1 VRVAVVVDSV
11 PQPVIGVRVSPPM
24 VIRIALWLVVYREV
38 DGMKTDVFPSVI
50 GLHVSRL
57 SLVLS
62 VSHAELQLSQRH
74 SVSPTSFEVLQDVP
88 PFSISKGICFSRKN
102 SSIASAVRIS

>member
-1 VRVAVVVDSV
+1 MRLVVAVDSL
-11 PQPVIGVRVSPPM
+11 PQSVIGVRVS
-24 VIRIALWLVVYREV
+24 AS
-38 DGMKTDVFPSVI
+38 VFPSVI

-62 VSHAELQLSQRH
+62 GSHAELQLSQRH
-74 SVSPTSFEVLQDVP
+74 SVSPTTLEILQDVP
-88 PFSISKGICFSRKN
+88 PFSTSNGICFSRKN